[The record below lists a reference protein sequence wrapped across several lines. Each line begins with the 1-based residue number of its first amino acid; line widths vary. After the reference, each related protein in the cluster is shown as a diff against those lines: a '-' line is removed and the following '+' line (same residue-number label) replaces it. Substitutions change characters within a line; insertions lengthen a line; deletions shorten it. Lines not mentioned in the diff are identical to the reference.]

1 MAGQVA
7 ATSVSTS
14 PLPYN
19 TMASQCE
26 AFGTGTRKKLSNWL
40 AHENQHGAADKFLP
54 TVAADRHM
62 MLRKVNNKF
71 FEILVTSL
79 SF

>member
-14 PLPYN
+14 PLPFD
-19 TMASQCE
+19 TMASRCE

-40 AHENQHGAADKFLP
+40 AHENHQNGAADKFLP
-54 TVAADRHM
+54 AVLADDRHM
-62 MLRKVNNKF
+62 TLRKVND
-71 FEILVTSL
+71 IP
-79 SF
+79 

>member
-14 PLPYN
+14 PLPYD
-19 TMASQCE
+19 TMASRCE

-40 AHENQHGAADKFLP
+40 AHENHHGATDKFSP
-54 TVAADRHM
+54 TVSADRQA
-62 MLRKVNNKF
+62 MLRKVNIK
-71 FEILVTSL
+71 IS
-79 SF
+79 